1 MHQNI
6 CCLFQTH
13 ANDFS
18 GQPKYRHTPKHTHG
32 HIFNLL
38 HVPWCGKLWFFTK
51 GLEARNI
58 FSNFPFFKAF
68 DLKDQKNTLQT
79 EFTLSYHQPPATEVV
94 VITNPDLTMRNCKLC
109 KPLGSKLSQTQRT
122 WMRCR
127 QRRREPH
134 LLCIHLPR
142 TRSPWDNFFLL
153 FRDHFLVSTDCFDLA

>member
-32 HIFNLL
+32 HISNLL
-38 HVPWCGKLWFFTK
+38 HVPWCRKLWFFTK

-68 DLKDQKNTLQT
+68 DLEDQKNT
-79 EFTLSYHQPPATEVV
+79 V
-94 VITNPDLTMRNCKLC
+94 D
-109 KPLGSKLSQTQRT
+109 
-122 WMRCR
+122 
-127 QRRREPH
+127 
-134 LLCIHLPR
+134 
-142 TRSPWDNFFLL
+142 
-153 FRDHFLVSTDCFDLA
+153 